1 MLTSIS
7 RARCVG
13 AWCTAVI
20 VIAACSVLGGPAI
33 TIDVSELWFAACVV
47 PPAIMLLVWRG
58 VPPATVA
65 ELLYA
70 VNRPSTEGG
79 RP

>member
-1 MLTSIS
+1 MLTSLS

-20 VIAACSVLGGPAI
+20 VIAAGSVLGGAAI
-33 TIDVSELWFAACVV
+33 TLDVGELWFAACVV

-58 VPPATVA
+58 APPVTVA

-70 VNRPSTEGG
+70 VNSASTEGG